1 MKKLVILLIILILTP
16 LMVALL
22 FKRVPPATIGVKQSQ
37 WGGGIIQADHDTGF
51 HLGVSGYHKWHFLPA
66 VTHFIHFTETPGST
80 KSDTETY
87 LPPFEFRTADQN
99 IVTYDITVAYRIKQG
114 GAWQIVSDGLKMEYR
129 SRVKSKVESILREQ
143 LVKFSSEDLQL
154 TDNRMRLVADALPI
168 LEADLSEFHCEAE
181 TILIRRFRFREGYEG
196 QLQEK
201 QFLRQKA
208 LLDAAQ
214 TAVAEQEQLVNV
226 KERKIVAAELALK
239 QDWEKRVQEKQSEYD
254 VLLATI
260 RAEAEVYAA
269 ETMAE
274 GDAELVIATANGHL
288 AVEKA
293 EALRNELRNQALN
306 SKGGHILLALDA
318 AKNLHIPRVTLNSDD
333 PNVPTILDLGA
344 LTKMLVG
351 SESAE

>member
-1 MKKLVILLIILILTP
+1 MKKLAIFLVILVLIP
-16 LMVALL
+16 VFVAVL

-37 WGGGIIQADHDTGF
+37 WGGGIIQADNKTGF
-51 HLGVSGYHKWHFLPA
+51 HLGISGYHKWHFLPA
-66 VTHFIHFTETPGST
+66 ATHFIHFTETPAS
-80 KSDTETY
+80 SPSPTETY
-87 LPPFEFRTADQN
+87 LPPFEFRTSDQN
-99 IVTYDITVAYRIKQG
+99 TITYDITVAYRIAND
-114 GAWQIVSDGLKMEYR
+114 GAWQIVKDGLKMEYR

-154 TDNRMRLVADALPI
+154 TDNRMKLVAAALPI
-168 LEADLSEFHCEAE
+168 LEKDLSEFHCEAE
-181 TILIRRFRFREGYEG
+181 QILIRRFRFREGYEG

-208 LLDAAQ
+208 LLDVAE

-226 KERKIVAAELALK
+226 KERKIVAAELALV

-274 GDAELVIATANGHL
+274 GDAELVIAQANGTL

-293 EALRNELRNQALN
+293 EALRDELRNKALN
-306 SKGGHILLALDA
+306 TKGGHILLALEA
-318 AKNLHIPRVTLNSDD
+318 AKNLHVPRVTLNSDD
-333 PNVPTILDLGA
+333 PSVPTILDLGE

-351 SESAE
+351 SSE

>member
-1 MKKLVILLIILILTP
+1 MKKLVIFLVILILIP

-22 FKRVPPATIGVKQSQ
+22 FKRVPPATIGVKQGQ
-37 WGGGIIQADHDTGF
+37 WGGGIIEADHPTGF
-51 HLGVSGYHKWHFLPA
+51 RLGVSGYHKWHFLPA
-66 VTHFIHFTETPGST
+66 TTHFIHFTETPDST
-80 KSDTETY
+80 PSPTVTY
-87 LPPFEFRTADQN
+87 LPPFTFRTSDQN
-99 IVTYDITVAYRIKQG
+99 TITYDITVAYRIAEG
-114 GAWQIVSDGLKMEYR
+114 GAWQIVKDSLKLEYQ
-129 SRVKSKVESILREQ
+129 SKVKSKVESVLRDQ
-143 LVKFSSEDLQL
+143 LVKFSSEDLQI
-154 TDNRMRLVADALPI
+154 TDLRMQLVADALPI
-168 LEADLSEFHCEAE
+168 LQDDLAEFHCEAE
-181 TILIRRFRFREGYEG
+181 SILIRRFRFREGYEG

-226 KERKIVAAELALK
+226 KERKIVAAELALV

-274 GDAELVIATANGHL
+274 GDAELVIATANGNL

-293 EALRNELRNQALN
+293 EALRNELRNVALN
-306 SKGGHILLALDA
+306 SKGGHILLALEA
-318 AKNLHIPRVTLNSDD
+318 AQNLHIPRVTLNSDD
-333 PNVPTILDLGA
+333 PNVPTILDLGE

-351 SESAE
+351 SEPAE